1 MISKRWTMKNKQ
13 DVNALV
19 EKIKKIDDIVNEI
32 IETF

>member
-13 DVNALV
+13 DVNTLV

>member
-13 DVNALV
+13 DVNTLV
-19 EKIKKIDDIVNEI
+19 EKLKKIDDIVNEI

>member
-13 DVNALV
+13 DVNKLV

-32 IETF
+32 IEKL